1 MCSWLPACANDKSS
15 GLLRVTRHYM
25 TRTRLYLYFHQMK
38 HTQSRAGQERQQV
51 GLARI
56 LRAHFK
62 KWNYPC
68 SLVVL
73 SKHSFFFT
81 APHKGP
87 FDIFLMESAKPTFG
101 SNTPPPLLFLQHTTL
116 SRNTQVGF
124 KQTNSPTKAAPSLM
138 NPTNR
143 KKKKNL
149 RKESSQRKENEH
161 EFNESTLV
169 SGPLWLVQES
179 SADLWKKCAPSSP
192 W

>member
-101 SNTPPPLLFLQHTTL
+101 SNTPPPPFPATHNPVKKHTSWLQTDKL
-116 SRNTQVGF
+116 SHQSCAVPHEPY
-124 KQTNSPTKAAPSLM
+124 KPKE
-138 NPTNR
+138 
-143 KKKKNL
+143 KKKSEEGVVAKK
-149 RKESSQRKENEH
+149 RK
-161 EFNESTLV
+161 
-169 SGPLWLVQES
+169 
-179 SADLWKKCAPSSP
+179 
-192 W
+192 